1 MKGPRRLSAALVG
14 LVFYIAG
21 FLKLIDPAGAT
32 FVVDS
37 YLSFFH
43 LGFLSA
49 VSAVIAEVL
58 ALAEAFTGLALLC
71 GVYRKLAA
79 KVAFSLTALFTAITL
94 LLVIFNPDMDCGCF
108 GKAIKLTHLQSFIKN
123 LILLFLLFVA
133 FIPLREQPEPR
144 RTRNVF
150 KTLSAFV
157 VALSLYSM
165 FFLPLRDFTPFS
177 SGSRLYDAAKAS
189 AFVPAEPLFVY
200 EKGGFKKEFDLDHL
214 PDTTWTF
221 VGTHERGPVSPS
233 GIEALVSVS
242 NAAGEVCDSVLLEG
256 RVMAFCVHSPES
268 LSESAWHGIAEAVS
282 ASSEAGFTPALLLAS
297 SAADAE
303 RIFGALPAEDRLRLM
318 LPLYFGDRKTLLTL
332 VRSNGGAVYIADGLV
347 VDKWSRL
354 GMPSALRFEELH
366 SMQPVA
372 AMMEK
377 SINGRIVMD
386 ATILLTVL
394 LAMFL

>member
-1 MKGPRRLSAALVG
+1 MKIPRRLCAALAG

-21 FLKLIDPAGAT
+21 FLKIIDPAGAT
-32 FVVDS
+32 LVVDS

-49 VSAVIAEVL
+49 VSGFIAVAL
-58 ALAEAFTGLALLC
+58 ALAESFTGLALLC
-71 GVYRKLAA
+71 GVYRHIAA
-79 KVAFSLTALFTAITL
+79 KAAFSLTALFSVVTL
-94 LLVIFNPDMDCGCF
+94 LLVIFNPELDCGCF
-108 GKAIKLTHLQSFIKN
+108 GQAIKLTHTQTFIKN
-123 LILLFLLFVA
+123 IILLSLLCIA
-133 FIPLREQPEPR
+133 YIPFREQPEPGR
-144 RTRNVF
+144 AKAFF
-150 KTLSAFV
+150 KTIGAFLA
-157 VALSLYSM
+157 ALTVYSL

-189 AFVPAEPLFVY
+189 SFVPAEPLFVY
-200 EKGGFKKEFDLDHL
+200 ERNGFKKEFDLDHL
-214 PDTTWTF
+214 PDSSWTF

-233 GIEALVSVS
+233 GTEALVSVS

-256 RVMAFCVHSPES
+256 RVIAFCVHSPGK

-282 ASSEAGFTPALLLAS
+282 ASSEAGFTPALLLACQPE
-297 SAADAE
+297 DAE
-303 RIFGALPAEDRLRLM
+303 KILGGLPAGDRLRLM
-318 LPLYFGDRKTLLTL
+318 LPLYFGDHKTLLTL

-354 GMPSALRFEELH
+354 GMPSALRFHELH

-394 LAMFL
+394 GALFL